1 MLPTLGGPSDQRCS
15 IHPRDRMMVECWD
28 VGIPL
33 TVLASGGLSRS
44 NAATHTQR
52 GSYHIIVH
60 VRVSSLI
67 FPGSKHDMH
76 QLTLSKPAI
85 YIRYRQHSSTR
96 CAQRKISYLL
106 TAISACSETTQQ
118 SGGLPRGSA
127 TDGNGEEGFTLPS
140 MEAIEYLGQIS
151 CRELP
156 RPGAPV
162 LYSPR
167 RR

>member
-1 MLPTLGGPSDQRCS
+1 VLPTLDGPSDQRCS

-28 VGIPL
+28 VGSPL
-33 TVLASGGLSRS
+33 TVLTFKIKHS
-44 NAATHTQR
+44 ATHTQT
-52 GSYHIIVH
+52 GSYHTIVQI
-60 VRVSSLI
+60 RVSSLI
-67 FPGSKHDMH
+67 FPGFKHDMH
-76 QLTLSKPAI
+76 QLTLSNPTI
-85 YIRYRQHSSTR
+85 YIRCRQQSSTR

-118 SGGLPRGSA
+118 SGGLSRGSA

-140 MEAIEYLGQIS
+140 MEAIKYLGQIS
-151 CRELP
+151 CHELP